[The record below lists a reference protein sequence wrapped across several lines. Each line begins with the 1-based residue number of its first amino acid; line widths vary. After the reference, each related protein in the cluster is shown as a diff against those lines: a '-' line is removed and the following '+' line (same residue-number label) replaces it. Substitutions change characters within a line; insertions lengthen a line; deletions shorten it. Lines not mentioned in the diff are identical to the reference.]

1 VLVKIARGRL
11 LKFEQKIAFPT
22 GSNGSICKP
31 KFSCTNMLVVIYDVP
46 HIKLALYSITAA
58 YRTSLDN
65 TETLVSNRHVST
77 AHPLFAKSSS
87 RIFINDSAASFT
99 RFPEAVY
106 ITKHGCE
113 IGFDTQV
120 SHAHHEF
127 VSDTSEV
134 FERRVDFKLCYSA

>member
-1 VLVKIARGRL
+1 VLVKIGRGGL
-11 LKFEQKIAFPT
+11 LKLEHEIAFPT
-22 GSNGSICKP
+22 GGNGSTLKP
-31 KFSCTNMLVVIYDVP
+31 KFPCTSMLGVVNDVP
-46 HIKLALYSITAA
+46 HIKLSLYSITAA

-99 RFPEAVY
+99 RFSEAVY

-134 FERRVDFKLCYSA
+134 FERES